1 MGASILPATIYKN
14 KVYFLFGKE
23 RAIDDTP
30 GWSDFGGG
38 SDNNESYLD
47 TAIREGGE
55 EMTGFLG
62 DSAEIK
68 KMVTKYGT
76 YNVDCTF
83 TSHNMYR
90 AHIFPMEYNAFL
102 PHYYNNNQRF
112 LQKNLDPKVI
122 KDTKIF
128 EKTEIR
134 WVCMNELPKMKN
146 KFRSFYR
153 DIIDLILEQKQP
165 ISTFI
170 RSHLIKNS
178 GKTRKR
184 KIHI

>member
-1 MGASILPATIYKN
+1 MAASILPVTIYNN
-14 KVYFLFGKE
+14 KLYFLFGKE
-23 RAIDDTP
+23 RQTDDTP

-38 SDNNESYLD
+38 RDKKETYLE
-47 TAIREGGE
+47 TAIREGSE
-55 EMTGFLG
+55 EITGFLG
-62 DSAEIK
+62 DVSQIK
-68 KMVTKYGT
+68 KLITKHGNYII
-76 YNVDCTF
+76 DCTLSSNN
-83 TSHNMYR
+83 TYR
-90 AHIFPMEYNAFL
+90 VHIFPMEYDEYL